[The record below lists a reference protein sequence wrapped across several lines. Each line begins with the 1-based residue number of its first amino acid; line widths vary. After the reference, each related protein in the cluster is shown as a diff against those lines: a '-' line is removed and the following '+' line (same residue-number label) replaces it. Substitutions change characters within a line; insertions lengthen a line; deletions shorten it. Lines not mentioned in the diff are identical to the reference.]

1 MKAAPLLLAAALS
14 AALGVSAAQ
23 AQVMPLSFTCDANAR
38 EMATKELKEATASN
52 AEQATELKAAEAAIT
67 AAAKLRADALA
78 GQEVPPPYTGAA
90 YWAKQAAQA
99 TSPELAELFNRVAKD
114 QLTRFQTGIA
124 YSRTHWATGLS
135 DAALGYAHRIVSLD
149 RCGVS
154 EANTA
159 WLKTQLKAHG
169 WYAIDTFGK
178 EADQAAF
185 LLVQHADRDPA
196 FQAEMLPQ
204 LEKLALEGKARPT
217 SYAMLFDRV
226 AVVQKRP
233 QRYGTQGRCTGPGVW
248 EAFESEDPANLDKRR
263 ATMSLPPS
271 ADFAKM
277 ASERGCKRPA

>member
-1 MKAAPLLLAAALS
+1 MKASPLLLAAVL
-14 AALGVSAAQ
+14 AAGLGVSAAQ
-23 AQVMPLSFTCDANAR
+23 AQVMPMSFTCDANAR
-38 EMATKELKEATASN
+38 DVATKELKEATASN
-52 AEQATELKAAEAAIT
+52 AEQATELKAAEAAIA
-67 AAAKLRADALA
+67 AAAKLSEDALA
-78 GQEVPPPYTGAA
+78 GREVPQPYAGAA

-114 QLTRFQTGIA
+114 QLTRFQTGVA

-135 DAALGYAHRIVSLD
+135 DAALGYAYRIVSLD

-169 WYAIDTFGK
+169 WYTIDTYGK

-204 LEKLALEGKARPT
+204 LEKLALDGKARPT
-217 SYAMLFDRV
+217 SYATLFDRV

-248 EAFESEDPANLDKRR
+248 EAFESEAPADLDKRR
-263 ATMSLPPS
+263 ATMGLPPA